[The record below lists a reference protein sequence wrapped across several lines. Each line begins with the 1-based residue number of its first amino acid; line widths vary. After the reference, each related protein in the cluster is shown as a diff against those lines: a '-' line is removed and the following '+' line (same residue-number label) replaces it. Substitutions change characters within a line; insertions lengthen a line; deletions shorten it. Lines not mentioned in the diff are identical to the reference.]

1 MLRFTVIFTAAFV
14 FVHCIAPPERTASA
28 SDEAAAGLLGRRLE
42 AVGTPATISVRG
54 ERIRITG
61 MLQRFYRNRGYL
73 PAWSN
78 SGRPLGQAYS
88 LVEAATK
95 ADEEGLRPGDY
106 PMAGIEALLEDLS
119 GNIEEGTPADTATLV
134 DLDLMLT
141 GTFLNYGYHLLA
153 GRIYPEI
160 IDGEWSD
167 CIWEAEL
174 GRLLQKAI
182 DTDSVEETLKR
193 LVPPHE
199 GYRGLRDALA
209 QYREIAA
216 KGGWPEV
223 PEGPNMSKGYSGVRV
238 GLLREVLLAM
248 GDLPHEPPAAEDI
261 FDYALEQAV
270 LGFQLRHGL
279 VPDGVVGPR
288 TLRALNVPVET
299 RLGQL
304 ELNMERWRWLPEDL
318 GKRHIFVNTAAFE
331 LAVIEYGQS
340 KLKMRIVAGKP
351 YWHTPSFSARM
362 THMVLNPS
370 WNVPQSIAVED
381 ILPRLHEDP
390 DYLATHG
397 YNVLRGWGKRME
409 EFDPDAIDWSGVTE
423 ENFNFRLQQEP
434 GPLNPLGRIKF
445 MFPNR
450 FNVYLHDTPSKG
462 LFEQQVRTFSH
473 GCIRIEKPLELAEY
487 LLPGLTQEDLLGLI
501 EEGQQL
507 DMPLPGPVMVHSLY
521 WTAWVEGD
529 GTLQFRDDVY
539 GRDEILLETLSE
551 GPVTP

>member
-1 MLRFTVIFTAAFV
+1 MSRFTIIFTAALV
-14 FVHCIAPPERTASA
+14 FIHCIAPLERTALA
-28 SDEAAAGLLGRRLE
+28 SDEAVAGLLGNRLE
-42 AVGTPATISVRG
+42 AAGTPATISVRG

-61 MLQRFYRNRGYL
+61 MLQRFYENRGYL

-78 SGRPLGQAYS
+78 SGKPLGQAYS
-88 LVEAATK
+88 LVEAASK
-95 ADEEGLRPGDY
+95 ADEEGLRPADY
-106 PMAGIEALLEDLS
+106 PMAGIAALLETVLRDLA
-119 GNIEEGTPADTATLV
+119 EGSPPDTAALV

-167 CIWEAEL
+167 YIWEAEL
-174 GRLLQKAI
+174 DRLLQKAI
-182 DTDSVEETLKR
+182 DTDNVEETLKR

-209 QYREIAA
+209 QYRELAA

-223 PEGPNMSKGYSGVRV
+223 PEGPNMSKGYRGMRV
-238 GLLREVLLAM
+238 GLLREVLWAT
-248 GDLPHEPPAAEDI
+248 GDLLFEPPAAEDL
-261 FDYALEQAV
+261 FDDALEQAV
-270 LGFQLRHGL
+270 LRFQLRHGL
-279 VPDGVVGPR
+279 TPDGVVGPR
-288 TLRALNVPVET
+288 TLRAINVPVET

-318 GKRHIFVNTAAFE
+318 GKLHIFVNTAAFE
-331 LAVIEYGQS
+331 LSVMEYGQPE
-340 KLKMRIVAGKP
+340 LKMRIVAGKP

-362 THMVLNPS
+362 THLVLNPS
-370 WNVPQSIAVED
+370 WNVPRSIAVED
-381 ILPRLHEDP
+381 ILPRLHVDP
-390 DYLATHG
+390 DYLASHG
-397 YNVLRGWGKRME
+397 YNVLRGWGERME

-423 ENFNFRLQQEP
+423 ENFNFRLQQGP

-462 LFEQQVRTFSH
+462 LFEQQVRSFSH

-487 LLPGLTQEDLLGLI
+487 LLPGLAREDLLGLI

-507 DMPLPGPVMVHSLY
+507 DVPLPGPVMVHSLY

-539 GRDEILLETLSE
+539 GRDEILLEILSE